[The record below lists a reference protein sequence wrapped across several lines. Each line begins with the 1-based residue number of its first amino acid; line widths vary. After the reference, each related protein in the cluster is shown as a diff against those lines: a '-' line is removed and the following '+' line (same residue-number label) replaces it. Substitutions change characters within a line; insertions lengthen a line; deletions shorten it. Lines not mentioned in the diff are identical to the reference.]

1 MSTEN
6 VPGQGSQEVLA
17 VNSSSPSSPA
27 STPAVPESPA
37 PASAAPESPATPPV
51 LESQTPADS
60 NGAPANPAAA
70 GVSSNIPATETLP
83 SNDEK
88 ASDDE
93 KRRPRLNPSGDAS
106 QFKAI
111 PSLNAGQPGDDQA
124 VEAEVA
130 RIAAVEKKIDAPP
143 TPRQKIDL
151 PPSEDLDQQ
160 TEAEIAAAM
169 GGAELPTPTVAE
181 GQEPPQGELTE
192 KTRVNGTIESIR
204 GDDVF
209 VNIGHRLGAVASLRQ
224 FNPKKPPQVGDK
236 VDLIVFKVDEEA
248 GLIQCNLPRASSRVS
263 GDWDSV
269 SPGQVVECMVTKTNK
284 GGLDITVGSLR
295 GFLPASQADVGY
307 VANLESLVGQKI
319 TAKVTEVNPARRRLV
334 VSRRQL
340 LMEEREVA
348 SKELMQTLQVGDTRT
363 GRVKTIK
370 DFGAFIDLG
379 GVDGFLHVGQIS
391 WVRIN
396 HPKDVLQEGQTVE
409 VKVLTIDPETKKI
422 SLGMRQLAS
431 NPWAN
436 AEDKY
441 AKGSNVTGRV
451 SRVEPF
457 GAFVELEPGME
468 GLIHISEL
476 DHKRIKRVTEVVD
489 VGQMVEVQVL
499 EVDPGR
505 KRISLSAKA
514 LKEKPA
520 DQLAAEAAAA
530 APEPAHVP
538 RRPRNDLKGGI
549 GGQGRGGLFGNPR
562 DFQ

>member
-6 VPGQGSQEVLA
+6 VPGQGQVDE
-17 VNSSSPSSPA
+17 
-27 STPAVPESPA
+27 
-37 PASAAPESPATPPV
+37 ASAQAPV
-51 LESQTPADS
+51 
-60 NGAPANPAAA
+60 PAAA
-70 GVSSNIPATETLP
+70 QAPPESAPSATGQVGQNGTDPGSSPPAEASEP
-83 SNDEK
+83 EK
-88 ASDDE
+88 P
-93 KRRPRLNPSGDAS
+93 RLRLNPTIDPAAV
-106 QFKAI
+106 KAI
-111 PSLNAGQPGDDQA
+111 PSLNAGQPDNGPSVDLQA
-124 VEAEVA
+124 EAEAARVA
-130 RIAAVEKKIDAPP
+130 EAEKRLDAPV
-143 TPRQKIDL
+143 TPRNKIDL
-151 PPSEDLDQQ
+151 PPSEDLD
-160 TEAEIAAAM
+160 TSLESEIAAAM
-169 GGAELPTPTVAE
+169 GGASLPTPTVAPGE
-181 GQEPPQGELTE
+181 TPPEAGGDLAE
-192 KTRVNGTIESIR
+192 KSRVSGIIEATR

-209 VNIGHRLGAVASLRQ
+209 VNIGHRLSAVASLRQ

-236 VDLIVFKVDEEA
+236 VDLIVFKVDEDA
-248 GLIQCNLPRASSRVS
+248 GLVQCNLPRSASRVS
-263 GDWDSV
+263 GDWDAV
-269 SPGQVVECMVTKTNK
+269 SPGQVVECMVTKVNK

-295 GFLPASQADVGY
+295 GFLPASQADLGY
-307 VANLESLVGQKI
+307 VANLETFVGQKL

-348 SKELMQTLQVGDTRT
+348 SKELMQTLAVGDTRT

-370 DFGAFIDLG
+370 DFGAFVDLG

-409 VKVLTIDPETKKI
+409 VKVLTIDPDSKKI

-441 AKGSNVTGRV
+441 AKGANVTGRV

-457 GAFVELEPGME
+457 GAFVELEPGVE

-476 DHKRIKRVTEVVD
+476 DHKRIKRVTEVAD

-499 EVDPGR
+499 ELDPAR
-505 KRISLSAKA
+505 KRISLSMKV

-520 DQLAAEAAAA
+520 EMLAAEAAAN
-530 APEPAHVP
+530 APPPPP
-538 RRPRNDLKGGI
+538 RRQRTDLKGGT
-549 GGQGRGGLFGNPR
+549 GGKGQGGLFGNPR
-562 DFQ
+562 DFN

>member
-6 VPGQGSQEVLA
+6 VPGQGQDEQSA
-17 VNSSSPSSPA
+17 VASLPVTEASPETAPSSP
-27 STPAVPESPA
+27 PPA
-37 PASAAPESPATPPV
+37 PADGSAE
-51 LESQTPADS
+51 Q
-60 NGAPANPAAA
+60 
-70 GVSSNIPATETLP
+70 
-83 SNDEK
+83 EK
-88 ASDDE
+88 P
-93 KRRPRLNPSGDAS
+93 RVRLNPAVDPA
-106 QFKAI
+106 QARAI
-111 PSLNAGQPGDDQA
+111 PSLNAGQPDAEPAAPPPSVDQDA
-124 VEAEVA
+124 EAEAA
-130 RIAAVEKKIDAPP
+130 RIAAAQRRMDAAQAAKPKIEIPG
-143 TPRQKIDL
+143 T
-151 PPSEDLDQQ
+151 EDLD
-160 TEAEIAAAM
+160 TNLESEIAAAM
-169 GGAELPTPTVAE
+169 GGADLPTPTVAE
-181 GQEPPQGELTE
+181 GEAAPVGELTE
-192 KTRVNGTIESIR
+192 KTRVSGTIESLR

-248 GLIQCNLPRASSRVS
+248 GLIQCNLPRSASRVS

-295 GFLPASQADVGY
+295 GFLPASQADIGY
-307 VANLESLVGQKI
+307 VANLESFVGQKL

-348 SKELMQTLQVGDTRT
+348 SKELMQTLAVGDTRT

-370 DFGAFIDLG
+370 DFGAFVDLG

-422 SLGMRQLAS
+422 GLGMRQLAS
-431 NPWAN
+431 NPWAH

-441 AKGSNVTGRV
+441 AKGANVTGRV

-457 GAFVELEPGME
+457 GAFVELEPGVE

-476 DHKRIKRVTEVVD
+476 DHKRIKRVTEVAD

-499 EVDPGR
+499 ELDPAR
-505 KRISLSAKA
+505 KRISLSMKV
-514 LKEKPA
+514 LKEKPPEM
-520 DQLAAEAAAA
+520 LAAEAAAN
-530 APEPAHVP
+530 EPPPPP
-538 RRPRNDLKGGI
+538 RRQRTDLKGGT
-549 GGQGRGGLFGNPR
+549 GGQGLGGLFGNPR
-562 DFQ
+562 DYK